1 MRTLLDNDYLRSEL
15 KRPTIFPTC
24 ANVSPGWKSSGARPP
39 IVASQLLPEKIL
51 SSILLDFCFELNP
64 RPTSMR
70 SFISFAIVILM
81 TTVAV
86 ETLSAQTL
94 PAPEA
99 ITDPKQVASKPNAE
113 VEPRSLTIEKL
124 YMTRQVGLPTW
135 SPDGKQIAFIS
146 NMSGRN
152 NIWLVPAEG
161 GWPVQLTVSDQR
173 QTAPAW
179 SPDGKWIAYQ
189 SDYDGDELWDIFL
202 VSPKTG
208 RVVNLTSTREIAEL
222 NPTWSPDGRYL
233 AYEVKAKTSAAYE
246 IDIYDTLMREVKHL
260 TTSTP
265 QDKSNYDPIWLKDG
279 KSIVYTQD
287 QAKGTDSN
295 IFIAEM
301 ATGKSTLLTPHEG
314 EQRYSADDVSPDGKR
329 VLITSNAANGYQNIG
344 LLEISTKKISWLTK
358 DKWAIRGSE
367 FSPDGKRITFTA
379 NVDGSQDIYLHD
391 LATGKSTAL
400 PVPKG
405 VNEPTGGH
413 SAFTKDG
420 SRLLYYHNGP
430 TAPGDLWVYTL
441 ATGKSHQVTHSLV
454 AGVRSE
460 DMVEPYLVHYPSRD
474 GKWTISAFLY
484 VPFNMARNGQ
494 NAAIVYIHGGPTSQT
509 MNSFNRFV
517 QYAANQGYMVLA
529 PNYRGSTGYGKEFQ
543 QANLFD
549 MGGGDLQDVLAGV
562 DWIKQTGHLDPK
574 KIAVMGASYGGYL
587 SMMAVTKAPEV
598 WAAGVPI
605 VPFVNWFTEIENE
618 DPELRQSDLATM
630 GDVVKNK
637 SLYEDRSPINFVD
650 QIKAPLLL
658 LAGGH
663 DPRCPK
669 SETQQVVDAIK
680 KRGGTVDYKIYENE
694 GHGFARVENQI
705 DAYQRVADFLLAHV
719 PPADC
724 SCSLTE

>member
-1 MRTLLDNDYLRSEL
+1 MRL
-15 KRPTIFPTC
+15 C
-24 ANVSPGWKSSGARPP
+24 AAFATVIIMSTV
-39 IVASQLLPEKIL
+39 VAE
-51 SSILLDFCFELNP
+51 
-64 RPTSMR
+64 
-70 SFISFAIVILM
+70 A
-81 TTVAV
+81 A
-86 ETLSAQTL
+86 AQTL
-94 PAPEA
+94 PMPEA
-99 ITDPKQVASKPNAE
+99 VTDPKKISSKPNAQ

-124 YMTRQVGLPTW
+124 YMTRQIGRSTW
-135 SPDGKQIAFIS
+135 SPDGKSVAFIS

-152 NIWLVPAEG
+152 NLWLVPAEG

-202 VSPKTG
+202 ASPKTG
-208 RVVNLTSTREIAEL
+208 KVVNLTQTREIAEI

-233 AYEVKAKTSAAYE
+233 AYEVKPKTSAAYE
-246 IDIYDTLMREVKHL
+246 IDIYDMVMREVKHL
-260 TTSTP
+260 TTNTP
-265 QDKSNYDPIWLKDG
+265 QDKRNTNPIWSKDG
-279 KSIVYTQD
+279 KYIVYTQE

-295 IFIAEM
+295 ILIAEV
-301 ATGKSTLLTPHEG
+301 ATGKSLLLTPHKG
-314 EQRYSADDVSPDGKR
+314 EQLYFANDITHHATSAASI
-329 VLITSNAANGYQNIG
+329 LLTSNAANGYDNVG
-344 LLEISTKKISWLTK
+344 LISFEKTWGESHRGPLITWLTQ
-358 DKWAIRGSE
+358 DKWESRGGE
-367 FSPDGKRITFTA
+367 FSPDGKHLTFSA
-379 NVDGSQDIYLHD
+379 NVDGNEDIYLFD
-391 LATGKSTAL
+391 LATRKSAAL

-405 VNEPTGGH
+405 VNEPAGGH
-413 SAFTKDG
+413 SAFTPDG
-420 SRLLYYHNGP
+420 RRLLYYHNGP
-430 TAPGDLWVYTL
+430 TAPGDLWVYHL
-441 ATGKSHQVTHSLV
+441 ATGKSQQITHSLV

-494 NAAIVYIHGGPTSQT
+494 NAAIVYIHGGPASQT

-562 DWIKQTGHLDPK
+562 DWIKQTGHLDQK
-574 KIAVMGASYGGYL
+574 KIAVMGGSYGGYL

-618 DPELRQSDLATM
+618 DPVLQQSDLATM
-630 GDVVKNK
+630 GDPVRNK
-637 SLYEDRSPINFVD
+637 ALYGERSPINFID

-669 SETQQVVDAIK
+669 SETQQVVNAIK

-705 DAYQRVADFLLAHV
+705 DAYKRVADFLLAHV
-719 PPADC
+719 VPADC
-724 SCSLTE
+724 SCSVTE

>member
-1 MRTLLDNDYLRSEL
+1 MST
-15 KRPTIFPTC
+15 
-24 ANVSPGWKSSGARPP
+24 A
-39 IVASQLLPEKIL
+39 
-51 SSILLDFCFELNP
+51 
-64 RPTSMR
+64 
-70 SFISFAIVILM
+70 VI
-81 TTVAV
+81 
-86 ETLSAQTL
+86 ETAAQTL
-94 PAPEA
+94 PSPHAV
-99 ITDPKQVASKPNAE
+99 TDPKQIASKPNAQ

-124 YMTRQVGLPTW
+124 YMTRQVGRPTW
-135 SPDGKQIAFIS
+135 SPDGKSIAFIS

-152 NIWLVPAEG
+152 NIWTVSAEG
-161 GWPVQLTVSDQR
+161 GWPTQLTVSDQR
-173 QTAPAW
+173 QSSVAW

-189 SDYDGDELWDIFL
+189 SDYDGDEQWDIFI

-208 RVVNLTSTREIAEL
+208 KVVNLTGTREIAEMD
-222 NPTWSPDGRYL
+222 PTWSPDGRYL
-233 AYEVKAKTSAAYE
+233 AYLVKPKTSAAYE
-246 IDIYDTLMREVKHL
+246 IDIYDMVMREVKHL
-260 TTSTP
+260 TTNTP
-265 QDKSNYDPIWLKDG
+265 QDKRNSNPIWSKDG
-279 KSIVYTQD
+279 KYIVYTQE

-295 IFIAEM
+295 IFVADV
-301 ATGKSTLLTPHEG
+301 ATGKNTLLTPHEG
-314 EQRYSADDVSPDGKR
+314 EQVYVANDIPYLHMVDAAT
-329 VLITSNAANGYQNIG
+329 VLLTSNAGNGYDNIG
-344 LLEISTKKISWLTK
+344 ILNVGMKGSLAGNLVPDKIKWLTK
-358 DKWAIRGSE
+358 DKWEIRGGE
-367 FSPDGKRITFTA
+367 FSPDGKHLTFSA
-379 NVDGSQDIYLHD
+379 NIDGNEDIYLHD

-400 PVPKG
+400 PIPKG
-405 VNEPTGGH
+405 VNEPAGGH

-430 TAPGDLWVYTL
+430 TAPGDLWVYTM

-474 GKWTISAFLY
+474 GKWTISALLY

-517 QYAANQGYMVLA
+517 QYATNQGYMVLA

-562 DWIKQTGHLDPK
+562 DWIKQTGHLDLK
-574 KIAVMGASYGGYL
+574 KIAVMGGSYGGYL
-587 SMMAVTKAPEV
+587 SMMSVTKAPDV

-618 DPELRQSDLATM
+618 DPVLQQSDLATM

-637 SLYEDRSPINFVD
+637 ALYEERSPINFID

-680 KRGGTVDYKIYENE
+680 KRGGTVDYKVYENE

-705 DAYQRVADFLLAHV
+705 DAYKRVADFLLAHV

-724 SCSLTE
+724 SCSLNE